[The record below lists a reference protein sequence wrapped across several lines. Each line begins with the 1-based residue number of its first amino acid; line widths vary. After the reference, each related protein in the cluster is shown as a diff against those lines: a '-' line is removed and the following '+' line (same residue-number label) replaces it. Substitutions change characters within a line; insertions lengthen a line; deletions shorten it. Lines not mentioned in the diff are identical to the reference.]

1 MAGNLIFHDGRRGVP
16 NVHSNPCTV
25 RQDHARRA
33 QAVTFHARIIPA
45 ETRPRRGGCT
55 RSHPRSVQVRSFQST
70 IRVSSVVFRH
80 LLDVVLALE
89 VLALDELGDLVVVVT
104 TLLALTALLE
114 ALVALGELAEG
125 SKGVG
130 AELVEDAGDEL
141 GELLVLT
148 VAVDGEG
155 VGGNSGVDCAVLVW
169 LSESAVR
176 GIVFRHTLG
185 GGEVDDVAVRLEHV
199 DLLDLGDGL
208 DVHLLEGSLE
218 LLVVGA
224 RRPVDL
230 LLHTSGGTLAAVSHA
245 LASVHLVAASFSSF
259 NPAPDIPRF
268 QCVELRTPRAIA
280 CACVTRP
287 DQTRPVSLISMHSQF
302 QLPSSPSIPSGCH
315 GVGEDLTYPATRS
328 VRQFS

>member
-1 MAGNLIFHDGRRGVP
+1 M
-16 NVHSNPCTV
+16 
-25 RQDHARRA
+25 
-33 QAVTFHARIIPA
+33 
-45 ETRPRRGGCT
+45 
-55 RSHPRSVQVRSFQST
+55 
-70 IRVSSVVFRH
+70 FRH

-141 GELLVLT
+141 SELLVLT

-155 VGGNSGVDCAVLVW
+155 VGGNSGVDCAMLVW
-169 LSESAVR
+169 LSESVFA
-176 GIVFRHTLG
+176 GSVFRHTLG

-224 RRPVDL
+224 RGPVDL
-230 LLHTSGGTLAAVSHA
+230 LLHTSGGTLAAVSQA
-245 LASVHLVAASFSSF
+245 LASILFMSQHDFPALIQLLKSSISNASSF
-259 NPAPDIPRF
+259 ALYVPS
-268 QCVELRTPRAIA
+268 RAL
-280 CACVTRP
+280 V
-287 DQTRPVSLISMHSQF
+287 
-302 QLPSSPSIPSGCH
+302 
-315 GVGEDLTYPATRS
+315 
-328 VRQFS
+328 